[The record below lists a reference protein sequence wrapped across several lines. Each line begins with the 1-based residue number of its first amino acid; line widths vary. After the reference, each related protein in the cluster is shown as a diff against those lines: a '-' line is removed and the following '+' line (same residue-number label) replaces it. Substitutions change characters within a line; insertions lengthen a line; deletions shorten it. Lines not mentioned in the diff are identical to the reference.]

1 MKIDKKLIEY
11 IVHEQSQYKEHA
23 ARVATHKV
31 SEHRVIAK
39 LLYYRKSVWDAPE
52 EKSKFL
58 LEGDISKALTDGNK
72 LKTADEAQDTV
83 IPFVVI
89 LDGGDTGYGAG
100 DVVMVNQSRVTGN
113 PFNPEFLAMADMIK
127 KGRKS
132 KDGTIMLEGVKT
144 PKERIEAL
152 EKNWGGLRVN
162 MPWFVWDETTVKE
175 DYMYYELPTP
185 ELKSTLDMEKLKA
198 LLDA

>member
-1 MKIDKKLIEY
+1 ML
-11 IVHEQSQYKEHA
+11 HEQSQYKEHA
-23 ARVATHKV
+23 ERVATHKV
-31 SEHRVIAK
+31 SDHRVIAK

-58 LEGDISKALTDGNK
+58 LEGDISKALGKDTK

-89 LDGGDTGYGAG
+89 LDGGDTGYKSGE
-100 DVVMVNQSRVTGN
+100 VVMVNQSRVTGN

-144 PKERIEAL
+144 PKERIQAL
-152 EKNWGGLRVN
+152 EKNWGGLRIN
-162 MPWFVWDETTVKE
+162 MPWFVWDENTVQE

-185 ELKSTLDMEKLKA
+185 ELKSTIDMDQLKK